1 MKIVLVSIGKQ
12 QEAST
17 KEAVQDFSQRITRY
31 FPSEWKLITPSKA
44 TDPAQIKKQEAQLLL
59 QLIQPDDYLVLLDER
74 GKNISSPELAQLIQ
88 DRANES
94 KKQLVFLIG
103 GAYGVDPVI
112 QQRANFTWSLSRL
125 VFPHQ
130 LVRLI
135 LAEQIYRACS
145 ILRNEKYHHD

>member
-17 KEAVQDFSQRITRY
+17 KEAVQDFSLRITRY
-31 FPSEWKLITPSKA
+31 FPSEWKLIAPSKA
-44 TDPAQIKKQEAQLLL
+44 TDPVQIKKQEAQVLL

-135 LAEQIYRACS
+135 LAEQVYRACS